1 MASILNVDKIRAN
14 GSTTDAVIVN
24 SSGQVSLPKT
34 PYAMVNLSAD
44 ATLTP
49 VNGDVPFNNVVSS
62 QGISWNTST
71 YQFTVPVSGLYN
83 FSGAVR
89 LNADRAFVYWD
100 VTDSSNNLV
109 QANKL
114 VLSQGYS
121 GVGFTTAMGSCLL
134 SLSTGTNYKIQVTDS
149 VQTSVVC
156 QGGQTWMDIVLIG

>member
-14 GSTTDAVIVN
+14 GSTTDALIVN

-34 PYAMVNLSAD
+34 PYAIVNLSAD

-49 VNGDVPFNNVVSS
+49 GAIVPFDNVVSS

-71 YQFTVPVSGLYN
+71 YLFTVPISGLYL

-89 LNADRAFVYWD
+89 LNADRGFVYWQ
-100 VTDSSNNLV
+100 VFDSSGTAV

-134 SLSTGTNYKIQVTDS
+134 SLSAGTNYKILVYDNS
-149 VQTSVVC
+149 ASSVVC
-156 QGGQTWMDIVLIG
+156 AGSQTYMDIVLIG